1 MGTHEV
7 SIEIL
12 NLGAMTQQRVIESSA
27 QFVGIAVIHN
37 QMLHPILFS

>member
-12 NLGAMTQQRVIESSA
+12 NLGVMTEQRVTESSA
-27 QFVGIAVIHN
+27 QFVSIAVVHN
-37 QMLHPILFS
+37 EMLHPILFS